1 MAQVALF
8 NPAGSGNHGCE
19 AIVRGF
25 LEGLKEGAGADPFG
39 ASSAAEGRRESWGM
53 PSAAA
58 DRKGAGEIP
67 SATAGRKESGDR
79 EEMPAGAG
87 RKLADGSPDRVTL
100 RLITNSADED
110 RRYLGP
116 VIAER
121 LSIEEERHLDRDP
134 VMHTLLYGYRK
145 LTGDKECYLRY
156 RFPMLFHNGRNGAS
170 AGNGGSGA
178 GLPALAISIGGDNY
192 CYPEMVPELILADRM
207 LADRGVP
214 TALLG
219 CSIEPD
225 ALAGDK
231 AMVEDLKGH
240 CLITV
245 RESLT
250 YAALCEAGIP
260 EERLRKL
267 PDPAFAMP
275 AAESNL
281 AGSAASAAE
290 GGLAGN
296 VMSAAEGSLAGNVM
310 SAAESNLAGSA
321 ASAAEGGLAGS
332 AVPGVE
338 GGLVGSA
345 SAAAEGGLAGNVMSA
360 AEGSLAGNVMSA
372 ADGLTGND
380 LTMAD
385 GSIGS
390 TMPAAG
396 QDSGIVGIN
405 VSPLIE
411 RYRGEGGETALDA
424 FTALTEHLLQHTDL
438 RIRFVPH
445 VVWANSD
452 DRKPL
457 RALQERFAASGR
469 TELVADAP
477 APVLK
482 REIAG
487 CQFFVGARTH
497 ATIAAYSSLVPT
509 LVVGYSVKS
518 RGIARDL
525 FGEDRGLVLPVHE
538 LTGAGLIAAF
548 EDLRAREKELRGVLS
563 QKIPGYRERARE
575 NAAEILACVGR

>member
-1 MAQVALF
+1 MEGIALF
-8 NPAGSGNHGCE
+8 NHAGSGNHGCE

-25 LEGLKEGAGADPFG
+25 LEGVKENA
-39 ASSAAEGRRESWGM
+39 
-53 PSAAA
+53 
-58 DRKGAGEIP
+58 
-67 SATAGRKESGDR
+67 
-79 EEMPAGAG
+79 PAI
-87 RKLADGSPDRVTL
+87 
-100 RLITNSADED
+100 RLLTNSGGED

-121 LSIEEERHLDRDP
+121 LSIEEERHLDRDL

-240 CLITV
+240 RLITV

-250 YAALCEAGIP
+250 YEALCEAGIP

-275 AAESNL
+275 AAE
-281 AGSAASAAE
+281 
-290 GGLAGN
+290 GG
-296 VMSAAEGSLAGNVM
+296 
-310 SAAESNLAGSA
+310 
-321 ASAAEGGLAGS
+321 
-332 AVPGVE
+332 
-338 GGLVGSA
+338 
-345 SAAAEGGLAGNVMSA
+345 
-360 AEGSLAGNVMSA
+360 LAGNVMSA

-424 FTALTEHLLQHTDL
+424 FTALTEHLIQHTDL

-457 RALQERFAASGR
+457 RALQERFAECGR

-525 FGEDRGLVLPVHE
+525 FGEDRGLVLPVQE

-548 EDLRAREKELRGVLS
+548 EDLRAREKELRGILS

-575 NAAEILACVGR
+575 NAAEMLACVGR

>member
-8 NPAGSGNHGCE
+8 NHAGSGNHGCE

-25 LEGLKEGAGADPFG
+25 LEGLKEGAGEDSFG
-39 ASSAAEGRRESWGM
+39 MLSAAEGT
-53 PSAAA
+53 PT
-58 DRKGAGEIP
+58 DL
-67 SATAGRKESGDR
+67 
-79 EEMPAGAG
+79 
-87 RKLADGSPDRVTL
+87 LAL
-100 RLITNSADED
+100 RLLTNSADED

-116 VIAER
+116 AIAES

-156 RFPMLFHNGRNGAS
+156 RFPMLFHNRRNGAS
-170 AGNGGSGA
+170 AGNGGGGA
-178 GLPALAISIGGDNY
+178 GLPTLAISIGGDNY

-225 ALAGDK
+225 ALAGDR

-240 CLITV
+240 RLITV

-275 AAESNL
+275 AAES
-281 AGSAASAAE
+281 
-290 GGLAGN
+290 
-296 VMSAAEGSLAGNVM
+296 SLAGRSV
-310 SAAESNLAGSA
+310 SA
-321 ASAAEGGLAGS
+321 
-332 AVPGVE
+332 P
-338 GGLVGSA
+338 
-345 SAAAEGGLAGNVMSA
+345 
-360 AEGSLAGNVMSA
+360 
-372 ADGLTGND
+372 
-380 LTMAD
+380 
-385 GSIGS
+385 
-390 TMPAAG
+390 G

-469 TELVADAP
+469 TELIADAP

-525 FGEDRGLVLPVHE
+525 FGEDRGLVLPMQE

-548 EDLRAREKELRGVLS
+548 EDLRAREKELRGILL